1 MRTVR
6 SHTRTVNGQRIH
18 VTEHNRLGDV
28 TKDGKKKAA
37 KKGGRGGG
45 HGGGGKGPKG
55 RSLASRAWDNLKKS
69 FKAGRR
75 KAKWAALG
83 FGALALVEI
92 TAFLSMNLIGFALL
106 SLAVI
111 AGTTATVLVAAA
123 NKGGK

>member
-18 VTEHNRLGDV
+18 VTEHNRTGDE
-28 TKDGKKKAA
+28 KKKAA
-37 KKGGRGGG
+37 KKGGRRGG

-55 RSLASRAWDNLKKS
+55 RSLAGRAWDNFKKA

-75 KAKWAALG
+75 KAKWAAFG

-92 TAFLSMNLIGFALL
+92 TAFLTLNTLAFALV
-106 SLAVI
+106 SIAAIASAV
-111 AGTTATVLVAAA
+111 AWAAVTVA
-123 NKGGK
+123 NMGGK